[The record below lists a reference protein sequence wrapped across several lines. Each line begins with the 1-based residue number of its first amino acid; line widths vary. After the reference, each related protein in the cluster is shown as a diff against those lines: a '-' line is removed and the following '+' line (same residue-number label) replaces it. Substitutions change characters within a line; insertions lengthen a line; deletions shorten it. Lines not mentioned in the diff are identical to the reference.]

1 MRGLLWVLGLFALA
15 VGISLAAHVNEGY
28 VLLVVPP
35 YRGEISLNLAILLL
49 ILGFLLFHALVRA
62 AALTLSLPR
71 KVGEFRE
78 RRGREKALA
87 LLGDSVRLLFEGRY
101 DEARKAAAKAHA
113 ATPSVAV
120 PAALLAARAS
130 QGLGDAGR
138 TKEWIERANQGE
150 GGQGTQAAGLMLEAE
165 MLLAT
170 SRFAETVDVL
180 ARLRTLAPESIAALR
195 LELRAQ
201 QGLGNQEEAD
211 RIVRS
216 LEKLGVSDPSN
227 CR

>member
-15 VGISLAAHVNEGY
+15 VGISLAVHVNEGY

-49 ILGFLLFHALVRA
+49 ILGFLLLHALVRA

-130 QGLGDAGR
+130 QELGDAGR

-150 GGQGTQAAGLMLEAE
+150 GGQGAQAAGLMLEAE
-165 MLLAT
+165 TLLAT

-180 ARLRTLAPESIAALR
+180 ARLRALAPESIVALR

-201 QGLGNQEEAD
+201 QGLGNQEEAE

>member
-15 VGISLAAHVNEGY
+15 VGISLAVHVNEGY

-35 YRGEISLNLAILLL
+35 YRGEISLNLAIMLL

-87 LLGDSVRLLFEGRY
+87 LLSDSVRLLFEGRY

-113 ATPSVAV
+113 ATSSVAV

-150 GGQGTQAAGLMLEAE
+150 GGQGSQAAGLMLEAE

-170 SRFAETVDVL
+170 SRFAEAVDVL
-180 ARLRTLAPESIAALR
+180 ARLRALAPESIAALR

-201 QGLGNQEEAD
+201 QGLGNQEEAG

>member
-35 YRGEISLNLAILLL
+35 YRGEISLNLAIMLL
-49 ILGFLLFHALVRA
+49 ILSFLLLHALVRA

-150 GGQGTQAAGLMLEAE
+150 GGQGIQAAGLMLEAE
-165 MLLAT
+165 MFLAT

>member
-35 YRGEISLNLAILLL
+35 YRGEISLNLAIMLL
-49 ILGFLLFHALVRA
+49 ILSFLLLHALVRA
-62 AALTLSLPR
+62 AALSLPR

-150 GGQGTQAAGLMLEAE
+150 GGQGLQAAGLMLEAE
-165 MLLAT
+165 MFLAT

-201 QGLGNQEEAD
+201 QGLGTQEEAD

-216 LEKLGVSDPSN
+216 LEKLGVSIV
-227 CR
+227 RKFGLM

>member
-1 MRGLLWVLGLFALA
+1 MRGLLWVLALFALA